1 MRLHWHIVAASFAIL
16 ACLVFRA
23 APGVAAEEKS
33 ATAQNS
39 FVELLK
45 QGFEVKAT
53 SYYPLADLRQAD
65 AATNFTTG
73 NILVTLQ
80 KGASIAVCSF
90 NADNYTWLKKDS
102 ISSNKNC
109 EVR

>member
-1 MRLHWHIVAASFAIL
+1 MRLHWHIIAASVAIAALVIRAVPGL
-16 ACLVFRA
+16 AV
-23 APGVAAEEKS
+23 EEKP
-33 ATAQNS
+33 ANS
-39 FVELLK
+39 QSSFLDLLK
-45 QGFEVKAT
+45 GGFEVKAT
-53 SYYPLADLRQAD
+53 TYYPLADLRQAD

-90 NADNYTWLKKDS
+90 NADNYTWLKGDS
-102 ISSNKNC
+102 ISSSRNC

>member
-1 MRLHWHIVAASFAIL
+1 MRLLWHIIALSFAIAASF
-16 ACLVFRA
+16 VFQV
-23 APGVAAEEKS
+23 PSSIAAEEKPTGPQS
-33 ATAQNS
+33 S
-39 FVELLK
+39 FLDLLK

-53 SYYPLADLRQAD
+53 SYYPLTDLRQAD

-90 NADNYTWLKKDS
+90 NADNYTWLKGDS
-102 ISSNKNC
+102 ISSSRNC